1 MEATF
6 NTIPIRK
13 FMLTIY
19 CNAEARVSIAVFI
32 SSLQK
37 CVKNIYIAY
46 TMPVK
51 QKCPIS
57 LSRHFIF
64 DQNFGTWWRISD

>member
-13 FMLTIY
+13 LMLTIY
-19 CNAEARVSIAVFI
+19 CNIEGRVIIAVFM

-37 CVKNIYIAY
+37 CEKNIYIAY

-51 QKCPIS
+51 QKCLIS
-57 LSRHFIF
+57 LSQHFIF
-64 DQNFGTWWRISD
+64 D